1 MSDLREKNLF
11 IETMVRVQVSH
22 MLSNPDYFVQK
33 GIRLSDSE
41 MSEIKSQ
48 ILNGSYTFS
57 PIRRTFL
64 RKEDPRFNDISA
76 RCKVEE
82 FPESKFGVKGL
93 YFVFFSP
100 EKDSAVFFVLS
111 QVLMSIFHILG
122 CMSPRAVAFRSSA
135 DPLLPLF
142 EAISGWGK
150 VQSLFVFKMKSYDFL
165 KRPADRVLSSLE
177 EVIGYEPLLRQI
189 DIYLRTPIVDMQGN
203 PGASEMKIPPCFPLS
218 SLLIDFLLKDFDLA
232 LEQLYPGLPFARYFD
247 HLFFPVILGESISP
261 SDIVLAFERTSCA
274 GVKHGIVTLT
284 PGGHN
289 VPVPGGFLRLAADG
303 QVRFEKRNVYP
314 HKDSLK

>member
-82 FPESKFGVKGL
+82 VPENKFFPE
-93 YFVFFSP
+93 P
-100 EKDSAVFFVLS
+100 
-111 QVLMSIFHILG
+111 
-122 CMSPRAVAFRSSA
+122 
-135 DPLLPLF
+135 
-142 EAISGWGK
+142 
-150 VQSLFVFKMKSYDFL
+150 
-165 KRPADRVLSSLE
+165 
-177 EVIGYEPLLRQI
+177 
-189 DIYLRTPIVDMQGN
+189 
-203 PGASEMKIPPCFPLS
+203 
-218 SLLIDFLLKDFDLA
+218 
-232 LEQLYPGLPFARYFD
+232 
-247 HLFFPVILGESISP
+247 
-261 SDIVLAFERTSCA
+261 
-274 GVKHGIVTLT
+274 
-284 PGGHN
+284 
-289 VPVPGGFLRLAADG
+289 
-303 QVRFEKRNVYP
+303 
-314 HKDSLK
+314 